1 VTGLEVGKEK
11 MEQKFTIKV
20 FSITEDKYLASSH
33 CDLSFEEASAN
44 AFGALTALCVSLQD
58 KFFTVAVIP
67 EGYEIHK
74 ES

>member
-1 VTGLEVGKEK
+1 

-44 AFGALTALCVSLQD
+44 ALGVLMALYVSNQSE
-58 KFFTVAVIP
+58 FFTVAVIP